1 MANQDLIF
9 SILPRAPATPG
20 SEPISREVRAVGKK
34 PRVAES
40 TADPKER
47 RKEQPPAGKPVKRV
61 VNEVE
66 EEASPPDD
74 PPHQI
79 DLFV

>member
-20 SEPISREVRAVGKK
+20 SEPISREVRAIGKK
-34 PRVAES
+34 PRVSES
-40 TADPKER
+40 TADPKDR
-47 RKEQPPAGKPVKRV
+47 RNEHHSSGKPVKQE
-61 VNEVE
+61 EVQDQE
-66 EEASPPDD
+66 PESFPDD